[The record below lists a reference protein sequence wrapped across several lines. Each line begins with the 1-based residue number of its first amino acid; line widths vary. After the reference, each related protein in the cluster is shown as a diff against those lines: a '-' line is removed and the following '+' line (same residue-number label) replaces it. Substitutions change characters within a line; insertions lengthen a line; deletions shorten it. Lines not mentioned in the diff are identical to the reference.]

1 MSQKRKI
8 LFVCTG
14 NSCRSVMAEG
24 LLRHIMEQRGRKD
37 IQIMSAG
44 TGAMPGMGPT
54 LETVQ
59 AMWPDGVDVSTHL
72 SQQVTPDLIRHADA
86 VFCMEENHQE
96 RVLAME
102 LDAEPKVFLLKTFEN
117 PSAEEDPDIPDPIGQ
132 PMSVYQQCAAVI
144 KESVQRVA
152 DWVERPA

>member
-37 IQIMSAG
+37 VQVMSAG

-59 AMWPDGVDVSTHL
+59 AMWEMGVDVSTHL
-72 SQQVTPDLIRHADA
+72 SQSLAPDLIRHADGI
-86 VFCMEENHQE
+86 FCMEDFHLEQ
-96 RVLAME
+96 VLDIDPEANSKAFM
-102 LDAEPKVFLLKTFEN
+102 LRTFEN
-117 PSAEEDPDIPDPIGQ
+117 PDPRVEQNIPDPIGQ
-132 PMSVYQQCAAVI
+132 PLKVYQACASVI
-144 KESVQRVA
+144 QETVKRVA
-152 DWVERPA
+152 DWIER